1 MVSLDP
7 VVVPDL
13 VEKKKKKKNKKR
25 KVDEVGDDTLVK
37 ADVENDIPEGESK
50 PKKKKKNKDKVG
62 ATEVA
67 RAAAEAA
74 DEEMKKLKKKKKKTT
89 ESGEGEV
96 EEEEDNFDVDSGV
109 FKKKFYTPD
118 ETTEAMT
125 KVFDKLCSHLKHS
138 PCHFCR
144 LR

>member
-1 MVSLDP
+1 M
-7 VVVPDL
+7 VVPDL
-13 VEKKKKKKNKKR
+13 VEKKKKKNKKR
-25 KVDEVGDDTLVK
+25 KADEVGDDTLVK
-37 ADVENDIPEGESK
+37 PDVENDIPEGESK

-67 RAAAEAA
+67 RAAVEAA
-74 DEEMKKLKKKKKKTT
+74 NEEMKKLKKEKKKTT
-89 ESGEGEV
+89 GSGEV

-118 ETTEAMT
+118 ETTQAMT
-125 KVFDKLCSHLKHS
+125 KVFDKSCSHLKHS

>member
-25 KVDEVGDDTLVK
+25 MVDEVGDDTLVK
-37 ADVENDIPEGESK
+37 PDVENDIPEEESK
-50 PKKKKKNKDKVG
+50 PKKKKKNKDKVE
-62 ATEVA
+62 ATEVV
-67 RAAAEAA
+67 RAVAEAA
-74 DEEMKKLKKKKKKTT
+74 NEEKLKKKKKKTT

-118 ETTEAMT
+118 ETTQAMT
-125 KVFDKLCSHLKHS
+125 KVFDQLSSHLKHS

>member
-1 MVSLDP
+1 M
-7 VVVPDL
+7 VVPDL

-37 ADVENDIPEGESK
+37 PDVENDIPEGESK

-67 RAAAEAA
+67 RAAVEAA
-74 DEEMKKLKKKKKKTT
+74 NEEMKKLKKEKKKTT
-89 ESGEGEV
+89 GSGEV

-118 ETTEAMT
+118 ETTQAMT
-125 KVFDKLCSHLKHS
+125 KVFDKSYSHLKHS

>member
-25 KVDEVGDDTLVK
+25 RVDEVGDDTLVK
-37 ADVENDIPEGESK
+37 PDVENDIPEGESK

-67 RAAAEAA
+67 RAAVEAA
-74 DEEMKKLKKKKKKTT
+74 NEEMKKLKKEKKKTT
-89 ESGEGEV
+89 GSGEV

-118 ETTEAMT
+118 ETTQAMT
-125 KVFDKLCSHLKHS
+125 KVFDKLCSHLKQS

>member
-1 MVSLDP
+1 M
-7 VVVPDL
+7 VVPDL

-37 ADVENDIPEGESK
+37 PDVENDIPEGESK

-62 ATEVA
+62 ATEVS
-67 RAAAEAA
+67 RAAVEAA
-74 DEEMKKLKKKKKKTT
+74 NEEMKKLKKEKKKTT
-89 ESGEGEV
+89 GSGEV

-118 ETTEAMT
+118 ETTQAMT
-125 KVFDKLCSHLKHS
+125 KVFDKSYSHLKHS

>member
-13 VEKKKKKKNKKR
+13 VEKKKKKNKKR
-25 KVDEVGDDTLVK
+25 KADEVGDDTLVK
-37 ADVENDIPEGESK
+37 PDVGNDIPEEESK

-67 RAAAEAA
+67 GAVA
-74 DEEMKKLKKKKKKTT
+74 DEEIKKLKKKKKKTT

-118 ETTEAMT
+118 ETTQAMT

-138 PCHFCR
+138 PCHFSR

>member
-1 MVSLDP
+1 M
-7 VVVPDL
+7 VVPDL

-37 ADVENDIPEGESK
+37 PDVENDIPEGESK

-67 RAAAEAA
+67 RAAVEAA
-74 DEEMKKLKKKKKKTT
+74 NEEMKKLKKEKKKTT
-89 ESGEGEV
+89 GSGEV

-118 ETTEAMT
+118 ETTQAMT

-138 PCHFCR
+138 PCHICR

>member
-1 MVSLDP
+1 M
-7 VVVPDL
+7 VVPDL

-37 ADVENDIPEGESK
+37 PDVENDIPEGESK

-67 RAAAEAA
+67 RAAVEAA
-74 DEEMKKLKKKKKKTT
+74 NEEMKKLKKEKKKTT
-89 ESGEGEV
+89 GSGEV

-118 ETTEAMT
+118 ETTQAMT
-125 KVFDKLCSHLKHS
+125 KVFDKSCSHLKHS